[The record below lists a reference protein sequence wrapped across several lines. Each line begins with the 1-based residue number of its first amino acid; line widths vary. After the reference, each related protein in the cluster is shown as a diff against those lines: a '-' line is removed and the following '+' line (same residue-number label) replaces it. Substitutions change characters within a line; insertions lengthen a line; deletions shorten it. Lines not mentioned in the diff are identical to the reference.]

1 MALSQFDKL
10 PELNQINIEILYKSD
25 IAAMIDVRNTY

>member
-25 IAAMIDVRNTY
+25 IAAMIDV

>member
-1 MALSQFDKL
+1 MALSQSDKL

-25 IAAMIDVRNTY
+25 IAAMIDV